1 MIENRQMEKNHK
13 VSVIMASY
21 NHASWLSEA
30 IESVLNQT
38 FKDFEFIIVDDGSN
52 DGSAEIIKKYAKK
65 DNRIKYEI
73 FPENKG
79 AVQASKRCYDMTSGE
94 YISKINSD
102 DIWVLDKI
110 EQQLSILDK
119 NKNIGA
125 VFGLA
130 TFIDESGSP
139 IKVSKNEFNSS
150 LKIKTRAEWMNFF
163 FNKGNCICH
172 PTILIRKKCYEKVG
186 FYNPIFRSLP
196 DFEMWVRM
204 FWEYEIKVL
213 NKVMIKFRKH
223 SFNESGNNI
232 ANNIRV
238 KTESKQIL
246 KHFVSQI
253 KTVNELIEIFPEY
266 LYIFKINNNLLVPFY
281 IAQIALTRKDP
292 YVSDFAFDILYTEMA
307 KNSVRKVIEQNNL
320 YSIKQLHKDLVL
332 ADIYNTNKPEIKTYI
347 KVPFLIRFEKQQESS
362 AMTTFIFQILK
373 ITILKEIKSPIDK
386 SIYFLGIKIR

>member
-1 MIENRQMEKNHK
+1 MKKNHK

-79 AVQASKRCYDMTSGE
+79 AVQATKRCYDMTSSE
-94 YISKINSD
+94 YISLINSD

-110 EQQLSILDK
+110 EQQVSILDK

-139 IKVSKNEFNSS
+139 IKVSINEFNSS
-150 LKIKTRAEWMNFF
+150 SKINTRAEWMNFF
-163 FNKGNCICH
+163 FNNGNCICH

-223 SFNESGNNI
+223 SFNESSNNI
-232 ANNIRV
+232 GNNIRV

-266 LYIFKINNNLLVPFY
+266 LDIFKINNNLLVPFY
-281 IAQIALTRKDP
+281 IAQIALTRKIP
-292 YVSDFAFDILYTEMA
+292 YFSDFAFDILYTEMA
-307 KNSVRKVIEQNNL
+307 KNSVLKVIEQNNL

-332 ADIYNTNKPEIKTYI
+332 ADIYNTKKTEIKTYI
-347 KVPFLIRFEKQQESS
+347 KVPFLIRFEKYQERYTT
-362 AMTTFIFQILK
+362 TTFIFEILK
-373 ITILKEIKSPIDK
+373 IKFFKKIKSPIDK